1 MRITKVSPDDK
12 SLMEMVIMFDRS
24 HFDGV
29 SVLADTKDDYGEPYA
44 LIDRNRFI
52 GYIIYGQI
60 WLPELNHGY
69 ISRIAVID
77 VDRLRR
83 GLGTLMLRYAISDLR
98 GRGCDWIQIDVK
110 HDNCASLGM
119 FQNLGFCIDADFEQG
134 EGYENYHR
142 LILEGSHVEA
152 DRQT

>member
-1 MRITKVSPDDK
+1 
-12 SLMEMVIMFDRS
+12 MVIEQVNPDTDLWKEVIKFDRR
-24 HFDGV
+24 FFGN

-44 LIDRNRFI
+44 LLSIDQLV

-60 WLPELNHGY
+60 WLPEVNHGY

-119 FQNLGFCIDADFEQG
+119 FQNLGFCIDADCEQG

-142 LILEGSHVEA
+142 LIKKA
-152 DRQT
+152 D